1 MFKEERER
9 IDSLRKIYEPLNTAI
24 EDAESL
30 ASDLTSALEELKDN
44 LTNLSYE
51 RDSLREFI
59 DKEEM
64 SLSELI
70 IQTKFI
76 ERNELKGN

>member
-9 IDSLRKIYEPLNTAI
+9 IDSLRKICEPLTTAI

-30 ASDLTSALEELKDN
+30 ASDLTSALDELKDN

-76 ERNELKGN
+76 ERNEFKGK

>member
-24 EDAESL
+24 EDTESL
-30 ASDLTSALEELKDN
+30 ASDLTSALDELKDN

-76 ERNELKGN
+76 ERNELKGK